1 MKTSCWLNP
10 LKIIA
15 VMVFLWT
22 LLPITAYGL
31 TDNTAKSCLNL
42 RDETLKNKCLFKFAK
57 VTQNVNYCLQAGDSA
72 CIDYLA
78 RITKNPDLCQYKES
92 LSASRTAVQSCRQHV
107 SFDYFKN
114 PTKTWLSIIILPI
127 IILLIGIYILLKNY
141 SKSVKIRYLII
152 ASLYLFYYITWILQ
166 ILYHQNKWGTE
177 YMSVSFFLFTTTLAL
192 WLEELKDI
200 NIINQ
205 YGFNLIYSALEFFML
220 AFFVILL
227 PKLLKSK
234 YKILKS
240 VIITLAVLD
249 IMSNVYLLL
258 NVYGGINFAAFLL
271 P

>member
-1 MKTSCWLNP
+1 
-10 LKIIA
+10 
-15 VMVFLWT
+15 
-22 LLPITAYGL
+22 
-31 TDNTAKSCLNL
+31 
-42 RDETLKNKCLFKFAK
+42 
-57 VTQNVNYCLQAGDSA
+57 
-72 CIDYLA
+72 
-78 RITKNPDLCQYKES
+78 
-92 LSASRTAVQSCRQHV
+92 
-107 SFDYFKN
+107 
-114 PTKTWLSIIILPI
+114 
-127 IILLIGIYILLKNY
+127 
-141 SKSVKIRYLII
+141 
-152 ASLYLFYYITWILQ
+152 
-166 ILYHQNKWGTE
+166 
-177 YMSVSFFLFTTTLAL
+177 MSVSFFLFTTTLAL